1 MFELHK
7 CIHSMENKIEFT
19 KGETVRLNSGGPLMT
34 ISNVLSNNQLECIWF
49 NDEED
54 ICIHSFD
61 AELVFPDNDEE
72 WIEVGDDEAEEWEEE
87 EIREEVE
94 A

>member
-1 MFELHK
+1 
-7 CIHSMENKIEFT
+7 MENKIEFT

-49 NDEED
+49 NDD
-54 ICIHSFD
+54 DDVNIHSFD
-61 AELVFPDNDEE
+61 AELVFPDNEEE
-72 WIEVGDDEAEEWEEE
+72 WIEVSDDELEEWEEE
-87 EIREEVE
+87 EISEEVE

>member
-1 MFELHK
+1 
-7 CIHSMENKIEFT
+7 MENKIEFT

-49 NDEED
+49 NDDED
-54 ICIHSFD
+54 VCIHAFD
-61 AELVFPDNDEE
+61 SELVFPDDDQE
-72 WIEVGDDEAEEWEEE
+72 WIEVDDDEEEAWDEEE
-87 EIREEVE
+87 FREEVE

>member
-1 MFELHK
+1 
-7 CIHSMENKIEFT
+7 MENKIEFT

-49 NDEED
+49 NDDED
-54 ICIHSFD
+54 VCIHTFD
-61 AELVFPDNDEE
+61 AEIVFPDEDEE
-72 WIEVGDDEAEEWEEE
+72 WIEVSDEDLEDWEEE
-87 EIREEVE
+87 TEDEEVNEKIE

>member
-1 MFELHK
+1 MFDLHK
-7 CIHSMENKIEFT
+7 SNQIMENKIEFT

-49 NDEED
+49 NDD
-54 ICIHSFD
+54 DDVNIHSFD
-61 AELVFPDNDEE
+61 AELVFPDNEEE
-72 WIEVGDDEAEEWEEE
+72 WIEVSDDELEEWEEE
-87 EIREEVE
+87 EISEEVE